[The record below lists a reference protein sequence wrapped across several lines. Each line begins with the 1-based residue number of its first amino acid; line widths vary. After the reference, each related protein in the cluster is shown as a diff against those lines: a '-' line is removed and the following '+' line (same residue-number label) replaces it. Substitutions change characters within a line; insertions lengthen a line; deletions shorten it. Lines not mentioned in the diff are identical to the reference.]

1 MAMPGKAQPDLNE
14 IEKGFIELLDK
25 IRAGARL
32 ATKAPD
38 AQEGL
43 PANGQGDLFLVIDHE
58 GVTVGVARDEKEF
71 NAIRFMR
78 IVEVLAREVPSTM
91 QPELQL
97 AMAGR
102 RMSEIMPRFQM
113 IRP

>member
-1 MAMPGKAQPDLNE
+1 MPGEVQPDLNE
-14 IEKGFIELLDK
+14 IGRWFIERLDK

-43 PANGQGDLFLVIDHE
+43 PATEQGDLFLVIDHE

-71 NAIRFMR
+71 NSIRFMR
-78 IVEVLAREVPSTM
+78 IVEVLARELPPTM

-102 RMSEIMPRFQM
+102 RIRDIMPRFQM

>member
-58 GVTVGVARDEKEF
+58 GVTVGVARDRRNSTRSASCASSRSWPARCRPPCSRSF
-71 NAIRFMR
+71 SLPW
-78 IVEVLAREVPSTM
+78 LA
-91 QPELQL
+91 
-97 AMAGR
+97 AG
-102 RMSEIMPRFQM
+102 
-113 IRP
+113 